1 MMPINMTSTQEVVD
15 LASVHAVLDD
25 SLLSKKLV

>member
-1 MMPINMTSTQEVVD
+1 MPINMTSAQEVVD
-15 LASVHAVLDD
+15 PASVHAVLDD